1 VNQVGFMPIPWTEI
15 QAWAELS
22 RLRPKMW
29 EIEIL
34 VGLDDLWL
42 SIQNKK
48 NVTLDDLKGN
58 DTPNA

>member
-1 VNQVGFMPIPWTEI
+1 MPIPWTEI